1 MEKIKEEPV
10 DCPAETLLRQ
20 LSGKWKPQIFL
31 LAMLGPVRFNGLLR
45 ELNGSSKQSIAA
57 ALRELEESNLLQKQV
72 ISRKPLHI
80 EYTLSEKGK
89 SVVPVFRQ
97 LEHFSKVHN

>member
-1 MEKIKEEPV
+1 MKKIKEGPA

-31 LAMLGPVRFNGLLR
+31 LAMQGPVRFNGLLR

-57 ALRELEESNLLQKQV
+57 ALRELEDNNLLEKQV
-72 ISRKPLHI
+72 ISQKPLHI
-80 EYTLSEKGK
+80 EYTLSEKGQ
-89 SVVPVFRQ
+89 SVVPIFRQ
-97 LEHFSKVHN
+97 LEHFSKEHD